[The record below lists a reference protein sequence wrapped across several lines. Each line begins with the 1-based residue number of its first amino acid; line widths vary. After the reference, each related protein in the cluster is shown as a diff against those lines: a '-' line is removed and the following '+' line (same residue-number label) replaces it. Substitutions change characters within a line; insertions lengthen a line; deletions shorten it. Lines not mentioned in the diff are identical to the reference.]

1 MSVLFIAGAAVLAV
15 ADLAQEAVFVLRG
28 GKIAKSTSD
37 KKKNIYLPHL
47 VAATALVLPRLHPEA
62 AEQCPLGQGLAVQ
75 LLSPGGDV
83 AVDRHGLPSS
93 LYDFDLDPPSVLL
106 PGKEGQSEVR
116 LAEGD
121 GEEAAARGEENAGD
135 FAERPAY
142 RGSNFM

>member
-1 MSVLFIAGAAVLAV
+1 MLLSWLWLILLKKLFSSCKG
-15 ADLAQEAVFVLRG
+15 E
-28 GKIAKSTSD
+28 KSRNQLLTL

-62 AEQCPLGQGLAVQ
+62 AELCPLGQGLAVQ
-75 LLSPGGDV
+75 LLFSGGDV

-121 GEEAAARGEENAGD
+121 GEEAAARREENAGD